1 MHRYTRAFLLTPL
14 VPVLLFVTCVSAGG
28 LFSGGPTFAAAI
40 AYSAPIWMIFAAP
53 VSYGVAVVFG
63 IPVFILFRRLGW
75 LTMGCLV
82 GAAAVLGLFV
92 GLGISAAFTWDM
104 VSSMAVALTFSVFGA
119 VTGYVFWWLSR
130 RQAPNNSL
138 QGRRP

>member
-63 IPVFILFRRLGW
+63 IPGFILFRRLGW
-75 LTMGCLV
+75 LNLRCLV
-82 GAAAVLGLFV
+82 GGAATLGLLV
-92 GLGISAAFTWDM
+92 GVALSAAFASDNVFSVLAIT
-104 VSSMAVALTFSVFGA
+104 LTFGVFGA
-119 VTGYVFWWLSR
+119 ASGSVFWWLLRPRTHSD
-130 RQAPNNSL
+130 SL
-138 QGRRP
+138 QAR